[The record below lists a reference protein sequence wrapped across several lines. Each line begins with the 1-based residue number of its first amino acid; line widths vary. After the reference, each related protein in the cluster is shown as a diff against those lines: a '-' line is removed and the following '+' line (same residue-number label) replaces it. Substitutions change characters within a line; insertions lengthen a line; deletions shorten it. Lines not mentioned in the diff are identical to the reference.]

1 MLSLQHSRVPAV
13 VEEAS
18 TRPRTW
24 SPEQHMFL
32 CPWQTPIWG
41 ETLIGALLGG
51 GREIPG
57 ARTVP
62 CKQMAYLAA
71 VLLCF
76 LSIAR
81 GLPPCSHPGPL
92 LFPPTPF
99 IPWEECIFNCSFIP
113 PASCTQSPSFLGD
126 TPLLSVA
133 MLPAVHLVRP
143 QHTASLPAHAQ
154 STPLPHFPP
163 PPCIPPE
170 RNLLETGLTS

>member
-1 MLSLQHSRVPAV
+1 MLGLQHSWVPAV

-18 TRPRTW
+18 TRPRAW

-51 GREIPG
+51 GRGIPG
-57 ARTVP
+57 AGTVP
-62 CKQMAYLAA
+62 FKQMACLAA

-81 GLPPCSHPGPL
+81 GPPPCSHPGPL

-99 IPWEECIFNCSFIP
+99 IPWEERRFNCSFIP
-113 PASCTQSPSFLGD
+113 PASCAYSLS
-126 TPLLSVA
+126 LLSRRYSSA
-133 MLPAVHLVRP
+133 LSRHAPCHAIGP
-143 QHTASLPAHAQ
+143 LPAHSQ
-154 STPLPHFPP
+154 PHCACTDYFPP
-163 PPCIPPE
+163 P
-170 RNLLETGLTS
+170 TSYHHPAPHQRGIS